1 MRDKPALFF
10 DVGGVLLTNG
20 WDTAA
25 RDQAIAHFGLDAHD
39 VHTRHNMVKTAFETG
54 RLTIE
59 QYLQRTVFYKPR
71 KFTPADFKAFMFE
84 QSQELPGSL
93 DFARSLAASGR
104 YELYTLNN
112 ESREINEHRIE
123 RFRLAEIFEC
133 FFSSCYLGMEK
144 PNEDIYATV
153 LAITRCPA
161 DRGLF
166 IDDRPIN
173 VEAAQTAG
181 YRALHFQSVEQLKKA
196 LGERTFAV

>member
-25 RDQAIAHFGLDAHD
+25 REQAIAHFGLDAHD

-59 QYLQRTVFYKPR
+59 QYLQRVVFYKPR
-71 KFTPADFKAFMFE
+71 NFTMADFQEFMFA
-84 QSQELPGSL
+84 QSEELPGSL
-93 DFARSLAASGR
+93 DFVRRLAASR
-104 YELYTLNN
+104 RCRLYTLNN
-112 ESREINEHRIE
+112 ESREINEYRIDHFKLE
-123 RFRLAEIFEC
+123 EIFEC

-153 LAITRCPA
+153 LAMTRCPTEL
-161 DRGLF
+161 GLF

-181 YRALHFQSVEQLKKA
+181 YRAVQFQSVEQLRRA
-196 LGERTFAV
+196 LAERDIVV